1 MGVGNTK
8 AEAEIV
14 VRQGAQAGGRPCHG
28 SRVDAAV
35 FDAVFEVAGEE
46 YRANEPTNE
55 RGNSGLKRKK
65 VNNTALPR
73 EDKFPQVTLGYGRG
87 KGNNRQIDQC
97 SGTWTLEMR

>member
-1 MGVGNTK
+1 MA
-8 AEAEIV
+8 AEWMPPSLTLSL
-14 VRQGAQAGGRPCHG
+14 RLLGR
-28 SRVDAAV
+28 SIER
-35 FDAVFEVAGEE
+35 
-46 YRANEPTNE
+46 TNE
-55 RGNSGLKRKK
+55 RAREQRIKKEK